1 MLEEHGMIVC
11 GEARDGL
18 EAVEL
23 ARETQPDLAVFDL
36 KMPNLDGVEAARRV
50 EVGKREEPIEVEV
63 KSSSGHV
70 WPLRVQRKPDGTIAV
85 DVLPE

>member
-1 MLEEHGMIVC
+1 
-11 GEARDGL
+11 
-18 EAVEL
+18 
-23 ARETQPDLAVFDL
+23 
-36 KMPNLDGVEAARRV
+36 MPNLDGVEAARRV